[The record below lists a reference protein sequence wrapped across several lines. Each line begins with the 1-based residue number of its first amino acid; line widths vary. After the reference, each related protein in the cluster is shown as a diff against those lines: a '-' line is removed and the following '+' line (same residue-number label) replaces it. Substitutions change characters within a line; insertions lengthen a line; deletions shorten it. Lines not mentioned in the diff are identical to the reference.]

1 MASGTI
7 KNLGFNNTYVKL
19 GSILINNQT
28 TELTISLS
36 DSYKNYKFIYIV
48 ISYYDSGYPAYGCVL
63 IPSSLGPLY
72 GSESLRF
79 YDIEHNSEIKIR
91 TNQFVL
97 KGGIMTQNTVYSFSS
112 ELKLI
117 CMNDCPNIE
126 NYDKS
131 MEQLV
136 KSLLAKYP
144 NPSKYEIDLI

>member
-79 YDIEHNSEIKIR
+79 YDIEHNSEIKI
-91 TNQFVL
+91 NF
-97 KGGIMTQNTVYSFSS
+97 KSNTVMSVLSTNYSATAHYHCCVFG
-112 ELKLI
+112 I
-117 CMNDCPNIE
+117 N
-126 NYDKS
+126 
-131 MEQLV
+131 
-136 KSLLAKYP
+136 
-144 NPSKYEIDLI
+144 